1 MKTPKEIRKV
11 GQTGNSLSIGLPKK
25 IADQLNI
32 QRGDELEFNVKDGKI
47 ILDKKNKLEDQLD
60 DVEMVNMLSETFEE
74 HANVFER
81 LKDR

>member
-1 MKTPKEIRKV
+1 MMKTPKEIRKV

-47 ILDKKNKLEDQLD
+47 ILDKKIN
-60 DVEMVNMLSETFEE
+60 
-74 HANVFER
+74 
-81 LKDR
+81 